1 MTSKKKKEDTAP
13 NWEALIPDMIASLS
27 SDETPRGVRSLIGS
41 QLRKMAKMVD
51 EINSTN
57 VSTIQPKIKEEQ

>member
-1 MTSKKKKEDTAP
+1 MTNKKKKEDTAP
-13 NWEALIPDMIASLS
+13 DWEALIPAMLASLS
-27 SDETPRGVRSLIGS
+27 SSETPRGVRSLIGS

-57 VSTIQPKIKEEQ
+57 VSAIQPKIKEEQ

>member
-1 MTSKKKKEDTAP
+1 MTNKKKKEDTAP
-13 NWEALIPDMIASLS
+13 DWEALIPAMLASLS
-27 SDETPRGVRSLIGS
+27 SSETPRGVRSLIGS